1 MDIFLIKALN
11 YKQGNTTFALR
22 FESKANEE
30 VEKRLIEGHES
41 GLKKTS
47 KKLLQKLG
55 IRKADVVHL
64 HPL

>member
-1 MDIFLIKALN
+1 MDLFLIKALN
-11 YKQGNTTFALR
+11 SKLENTTFALR

-30 VEKRLIEGHES
+30 VEKRLTEGHES

-55 IRKADVVHL
+55 S
-64 HPL
+64 

>member
-1 MDIFLIKALN
+1 MDLFLIKALN
-11 YKQGNTTFALR
+11 SKLENTTFALR

-30 VEKRLIEGHES
+30 VEKRLTEGHES

-55 IRKADVVHL
+55 V
-64 HPL
+64 